1 MSLTFLAPLFLAGV
15 AAIAI
20 PIIVHLTHRE
30 RRDAVPF
37 PSLMFLRKVPFR
49 TVKRQKIRHWLLFLM
64 RVTAILMLVAAFA
77 RPLLDSAALGSATI
91 GTAREVVIL
100 LDRSY
105 SMAYG
110 DRWDRATEA
119 ARSTVDALEPDDRA
133 TIVFFSDRAEAAN
146 LGSADRIALNAIL
159 NDARPSSQRTQYG
172 PALQLA
178 RDILV
183 TSELPRRELVLITD
197 FQRVGWEGQRDLRLP
212 EGTTLRPVDLSESDP
227 ANVAVAGV
235 LLNRTRSANRN
246 QVAVSARIANTGVTP
261 VSAAPVVL
269 ELDGQDVQERTV
281 DLDAT
286 SSTTVNFDVVA
297 VPDRLTRARVRVQD
311 DALPH
316 DDMFHF
322 TVAPVQAVPVLVL
335 HNPGARA
342 SELIYLRQA
351 LGIGFDP
358 PFDVEMKS
366 VTQME
371 VGDLDGRAM
380 VVLDD
385 ASYPRGAA
393 GRSLTQFV
401 RDGGGLFVILG
412 SRSGQAVWTPEVG
425 DSMGSV
431 GAPVDRSTGRGAT
444 VSILDYSHALFEPF
458 SAPRSGDFS
467 TPRFF
472 RYRRYDPPAGAT
484 VLARYDDGAAAL
496 AEIRFDLGRVI
507 VLTSG
512 LANVWND
519 LPIHPVFLPFVH
531 RTALHLATYRPV
543 PPWYAAGQVVD
554 LDAHPG
560 IQPWGIPDRADE
572 QRELIVEAPSGERFS
587 MDPGDAERHLELRE
601 HGFYVARSLEN
612 SSVPPRIIAV
622 NPDVAESDLT
632 PLDPEELISAVEPPE
647 GGGARAATL
656 AASLTPDQKERR
668 QGLWWYLLAGA
679 LLLLMGEAVLA
690 GRLSRPARRKPTPGS
705 RNADTA

>member
-1 MSLTFLAPLFLAGV
+1 MNLTFLAPLFLAGI

-49 TVKRQKIRHWLLFLM
+49 TVKRQKIRHWLLFLV
-64 RVTAILMLVAAFA
+64 RVAAILLLVAAFA

-91 GTAREVVIL
+91 GTTREVVIL

-110 DRWDRATEA
+110 DRWDRAIDA
-119 ARSTVDALEPDDRA
+119 ARSTVGALEPDDRA

-159 NDARPSSQRTQYG
+159 DEAQPSSQRTQYG

-178 RDILV
+178 HDILV

-212 EGTTLRPVDLSESDP
+212 EGTVLRPVDLSESDP

-235 LLNRTRSANRN
+235 LLSRTGNADRR
-246 QVAVSARIANTGVTP
+246 QVAVSARIANTGVAP
-261 VSAAPVVL
+261 VSGAALVL
-269 ELDGQDVQERTV
+269 ELDGQSIQERTV

-286 SSTTVNFDVVA
+286 SSTTANFDAVA
-297 VPDRLTRARVRVQD
+297 VPDRLTRARVRIQG

-322 TVAPVQAVPVLVL
+322 TIAPVQAVPLLVL

-358 PFDVEMKS
+358 PFDVEVKP

-371 VGDLDGRAM
+371 ISDLDGRAM

-393 GRSLTQFV
+393 GRALTQFV

-412 SRSGQAVWTPEVG
+412 SRSGQAVWTTEVG
-425 DSMGSV
+425 DSLGTV
-431 GAPVDRSTGRGAT
+431 GTPVDRSSGRGAT
-444 VSILDYSHALFEPF
+444 VSILDFSHALFEPF

-496 AEIRFDLGRVI
+496 AEVRLGLGRVI

-519 LPIHPVFLPFVH
+519 FPVHPVFLPFVH
-531 RTALHLATYRPV
+531 RAALHLATYRPE
-543 PPWYAAGQVVD
+543 PASYAAGQFVD

-560 IQPWGIPDRADE
+560 IQPWGVSDRAAA
-572 QRELIVEAPSGERFS
+572 QYELIVETPSGDRFS
-587 MDPGDAERHLELRE
+587 MDPGEERHLELRE
-601 HGFYVARSLEN
+601 HGFYVARSLDGA
-612 SSVPPRIIAV
+612 SVAPRIIAV

-647 GGGARAATL
+647 GGGARAAAL
-656 AASLTPDQKERR
+656 AASLTPNQKERR

-690 GRLSRPARRKPTPGS
+690 GRLSRPARRKPTAGS